1 MHDYNEI
8 IKKICELE
16 NIKLTSYQE
25 GSWLKILEKNNK
37 TRYIVGYKFSLN
49 NQGISNIMDDKGLFH
64 DLLNYKKIP
73 VIVHHVIF
81 NKYDKEE
88 ILNLFNK
95 YNKKVII
102 KGNIGTCG
110 REVYKVE
117 DENRL
122 FEIIDMLL
130 INQYSISLCPYY
142 DIENEYRVIV
152 LNNEIKLIYGKENAK
167 VVGDGI
173 HSLQELAI
181 NFNERFFTKHP
192 TKDYLPKKDELVIID
207 YRFNLSNGAR
217 VIKNIDKDLE
227 ERIID
232 LANKVVKETNPT
244 FASIDIIKTIDNNLL
259 VMEANSG
266 IMMYNYL
273 RQTNDYDKVFNI
285 YHEAIK
291 LMFKED

>member
-1 MHDYNEI
+1 MKDYNEI
-8 IKKICELE
+8 IEEICEEE
-16 NIKLTSYQE
+16 NIKLSLFQRK
-25 GSWLKILEKNNK
+25 WLKILEKNDK

-49 NQGISNIMDDKGLFH
+49 NQGISNIMDDKGLFYY
-64 DLLNYKKIP
+64 LLTYKKIP
-73 VIVHHVIF
+73 IITHHLIF

-88 ILNLFNK
+88 IIKLFNE
-95 YNKKVII
+95 YNHKVIV

-110 REVYKVE
+110 KEVYKIE

-122 FEIIDMLL
+122 FEIIDKLL
-130 INQYSISLCPYY
+130 ETQYSLSLCPYY
-142 DIENEYRVIV
+142 DIVNEYRVIV
-152 LNNEIKLIYGKENAK
+152 LNNEVKLIYGKENAK

-181 NFNERFFTKHP
+181 DFNSSYYSKHQL
-192 TKDYLPKKDELVIID
+192 DNYVPKKDEEIILD

-217 VIKNIDKDLE
+217 VVEEIDKELEKNIK
-227 ERIID
+227 D
-232 LANKVVKETNPT
+232 LANLVIKETNPT
-244 FASIDIIKTIDNNLL
+244 FASIDIIKTSDNKLL

-273 RQTNDYDKVFNI
+273 RQTNKYDLVKNI
-285 YHEAIK
+285 YKEAIE

>member
-1 MHDYNEI
+1 MKDYNEI
-8 IKKICELE
+8 IEEICEEE
-16 NIKLTSYQE
+16 NIKLSLFQRK
-25 GSWLKILEKNNK
+25 WLKILEKNDK

-49 NQGISNIMDDKGLFH
+49 NQGISNIMDDKGLFY
-64 DLLNYKKIP
+64 DLLTYKKIP
-73 VIVHHVIF
+73 IITHHLIF

-88 ILNLFNK
+88 IINLFNE
-95 YNKKVII
+95 YNHKVIV

-110 REVYKVE
+110 KEVYKIE

-122 FEIIDMLL
+122 FEIIDKLL
-130 INQYSISLCPYY
+130 ETQYSLSLCPYY
-142 DIENEYRVIV
+142 DIVNEYRVIV
-152 LNNEIKLIYGKENAK
+152 LNNEVKLIYGKENAK

-181 NFNERFFTKHP
+181 DFNSSYYSKHQW
-192 TKDYLPKKDELVIID
+192 DNYVPKKDEEIILD

-217 VIKNIDKDLE
+217 VVEEIDKELEKNIK
-227 ERIID
+227 D
-232 LANKVVKETNPT
+232 LANLVIKETNPT
-244 FASIDIIKTIDNNLL
+244 FASIDIIKTSDNKLL

-273 RQTNDYDKVFNI
+273 RQTNKYDLVKNI
-285 YHEAIK
+285 YKEAIE

>member
-1 MHDYNEI
+1 MKDYNEI
-8 IKKICELE
+8 IEEICEEE
-16 NIKLTSYQE
+16 NIKLSLFQRK
-25 GSWLKILEKNNK
+25 WLKILEKNDK

-49 NQGISNIMDDKGLFH
+49 NQGISNIMDDKGLFY
-64 DLLNYKKIP
+64 DLLTYKKIP
-73 VIVHHVIF
+73 IITHHLIF

-88 ILNLFNK
+88 IIKLFNE
-95 YNKKVII
+95 YNHKVIV

-110 REVYKVE
+110 KEVYKIE

-122 FEIIDMLL
+122 FEIIDKLL
-130 INQYSISLCPYY
+130 ETQYSLSLCPYY
-142 DIENEYRVIV
+142 DIVNEYRVIV
-152 LNNEIKLIYGKENAK
+152 LNNKVKLIYGKENAK

-181 NFNERFFTKHP
+181 DFNPSYYSKHQLDNYVP
-192 TKDYLPKKDELVIID
+192 NKDEEVILD

-217 VIKNIDKDLE
+217 VIEEVDKKLEKNIK
-227 ERIID
+227 D
-232 LANKVVKETNPT
+232 LANLVIKETNPT
-244 FASIDIIKTIDNNLL
+244 FASIDIIKTSDNKLF

-273 RQTNDYDKVFNI
+273 RQTNNYDLVKNI
-285 YHEAIK
+285 YKEAIE